1 MPIAYGR
8 RLVLN
13 RSSFQIGLTAVVL
26 LVLLRVTIGWHFLYE
41 GVWKIANSDTFS
53 AEPFLTQAKGPF
65 APVFYAMIPDIDG
78 RQRLQV
84 VKGESGG
91 VTVQAPAYTRAWD
104 KALDRFAAYYRLD
117 EKQRRQAEQICNRYK
132 QSLAAYLDEN
142 QQAILGYFDSL
153 DRFQREEKGSRNQG
167 AHFQKE
173 RLWERQQALRAE
185 VNGWLRAMDAMGDHY
200 WTALYE
206 EVLTQ
211 QQKGRGRLK
220 AALVETQYL
229 PVPVPFVAT
238 RSELLNKTVTYSLT
252 LIGLGLMA
260 GCLTRL
266 AALGGAGFLA
276 FVVMTQWPWP
286 TVVPKTPEIV
296 GHALLVD
303 KNFVEMMALLALAAL
318 PVGRWA
324 GLDYFLYHWVCLP
337 MRNLCGCCCKPVSKK
352 SGEKAASS

>member
-1 MPIAYGR
+1 M
-8 RLVLN
+8 VLN

-65 APVFYAMIPDIDG
+65 APLFYSMIPDIDG
-78 RQRLQV
+78 RERLQV
-84 VKGESGG
+84 VKDKAGG
-91 VTVQAPAYTRAWD
+91 QTIQAPAYTRAWD

-117 EKQRRQAEQICNRYK
+117 DKQRKQAERICDQYK
-132 QSLAAYLDEN
+132 KNLDAYLAEHRQD
-142 QQAILGYFDSL
+142 ILGYFDSL
-153 DRFQREEKGSRNQG
+153 DRFVREERGSRNQG
-167 AHFQKE
+167 AHFQRE

-200 WTALYE
+200 WKALYE
-206 EVLTQ
+206 EVLTPAQ
-211 QQKGRGRLK
+211 RGRGRLK
-220 AALVETQYL
+220 VALVETQYL

-238 RSELLNKTVTYSLT
+238 RSDLLNKTVTYALT

-324 GLDYFLYHWVCLP
+324 GLDYFLYHGVCLP
-337 MRNLCGCCCKPVSKK
+337 MRNMCGCCCKPVSKTTA
-352 SGEKAASS
+352 GDAAAA

>member
-1 MPIAYGR
+1 M
-8 RLVLN
+8 VLN
-13 RSSFQIGLTAVVL
+13 RFSFQIGLTAVVL

-65 APVFYAMIPDIDG
+65 APLFYSMIPDIDG

-84 VKGESGG
+84 VKDKAGG
-91 VTVQAPAYTRAWD
+91 QTIQAPAYTRAWD

-117 EKQRRQAEQICNRYK
+117 EKQRKQAERIRDQYK
-132 QSLAAYLDEN
+132 KSLDAYLAEN
-142 QQAILGYFDSL
+142 RQAILGYFDSL
-153 DRFQREEKGSRNQG
+153 DRFIREERGSRNQG
-167 AHFQKE
+167 AYFQRE
-173 RLWERQQALRAE
+173 RLWDRQLALRAE

-200 WTALYE
+200 WKALYE
-206 EVLTQ
+206 EVLTSE
-211 QQKGRGRLK
+211 QKGRGRLRV
-220 AALVETQYL
+220 ALVETQYL
-229 PVPVPFVAT
+229 PVPIPFVAT
-238 RSELLNKTVTYSLT
+238 RSDLLNKTVTYSLT

-286 TVVPKTPEIV
+286 TVVPKSPEIV
-296 GHALLVD
+296 GHALFVD

-324 GLDYFLYHWVCLP
+324 GLDYFLYHGVCLP
-337 MRNLCGCCCKPVSKK
+337 VRNMCGFCRKPVTKN
-352 SGEKAASS
+352 GVEDAVAA